1 MSASRAAEPA
11 PNVTTTCEPPSLTWS
26 SWASTTTPPPAAVHS
41 IQQISKTGT
50 IQPWPNST
58 SSIVTGTSILN
69 PLLVNGAQYWLRI
82 SVPNPVND
90 ALVWM
95 RSTNQQGSLT
105 YGRSNSFDWAMVSGG
120 EMAFRITS
128 DVPEPGAL
136 GMTGIA
142 LCAIGMMAQAWLT
155 PLRAATGCV
164 DWLAP
169 GHRLAC
175 ACPDVARA
183 ASSTSLREG
192 IITAQLPPAPIDIKV
207 SRGASGQVIAEDA
220 GGPLR

>member
-1 MSASRAAEPA
+1 MRILMWIMLAASAAFPA
-11 PNVTTTCEPPSLTWS
+11 TVYDNFSPGNTHEGTLGLTVGDGAYFFNVYGVNGSGFELAIPFTAQAGGLLHTIDVGITRCGTGSQCDYYLR
-26 SWASTTTPPPAAVHS
+26 TPVPDTVIMGLYDNTATGGGTL
-41 IQQISKTGT
+41 IEQISKTGT

-82 SVPNPVND
+82 SVQNPVND

-142 LCAIGMMAQAWLT
+142 LCAIGL
-155 PLRAATGCV
+155 LR
-164 DWLAP
+164 
-169 GHRLAC
+169 R
-175 ACPDVARA
+175 
-183 ASSTSLREG
+183 
-192 IITAQLPPAPIDIKV
+192 
-207 SRGASGQVIAEDA
+207 RG
-220 GGPLR
+220 